1 LKVLEENNY
10 YPFGLKHSG
19 YNNTNLANPNYK
31 YKYNGKELQDDFNI
45 NLYDYGARNYDPT
58 IGRWFNID
66 PLAETSRRWSPY
78 TYAYNNPILFIDPD
92 GMEAVSS
99 LQEMWDKTTSSST
112 WTNNGDGTY
121 EGGEDEK
128 KEDNEE
134 KCCKNF
140 FNGLVKKF
148 KSEVNLFIDQTEGFK
163 QSMIS
168 EFNSDDSNTFIEGHD
183 GYTYAITQNG
193 SLFRVE
199 KGRWVSVNSIT
210 LPYVE
215 YYENGVGKSVVSL
228 VKNSPKLLKIARVLG
243 KGSEWSKD
251 VNSLLKQLS
260 KGNINPGKGSKHLF
274 GEVHELR
281 GASGARVYFRNKGLT
296 TEILGYSSKSNQ
308 NQVIN
313 ILKNTYGK

>member
-1 LKVLEENNY
+1 
-10 YPFGLKHSG
+10 
-19 YNNTNLANPNYK
+19 
-31 YKYNGKELQDDFNI
+31 
-45 NLYDYGARNYDPT
+45 
-58 IGRWFNID
+58 
-66 PLAETSRRWSPY
+66 
-78 TYAYNNPILFIDPD
+78 
-92 GMEAVSS
+92 MEAVNS

-140 FNGLVKKF
+140 FNGLVNSF
-148 KSEVNLFIDQTEGFK
+148 KSEANKFIDQTEGFK

-183 GYTYAITQNG
+183 GYTYTINQNG

-199 KGRWVSVNSIT
+199 KGRWVSVNSVT
-210 LPYVE
+210 LPYIE

-243 KGSEWSKD
+243 QGKNWSNQ
-251 VNSLLKQLS
+251 VNSLISQLG
-260 KGNINPGKGSKHLF
+260 KGNKNPGIGSKHLF
-274 GEVHELR
+274 GNVHELR
-281 GASGARVYFRNKGLT
+281 PAEGARIYFRNNGLT
-296 TEILGYSSKSNQ
+296 TEILGYSNKENQ
-308 NQVIN
+308 QQVIN
-313 ILKNTYGK
+313 VLKNIYGK